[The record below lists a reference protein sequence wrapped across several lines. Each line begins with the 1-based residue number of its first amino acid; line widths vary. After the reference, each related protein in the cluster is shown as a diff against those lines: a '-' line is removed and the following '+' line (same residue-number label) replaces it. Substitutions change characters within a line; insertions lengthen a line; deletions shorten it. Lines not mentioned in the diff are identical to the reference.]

1 MSSTTNTNSIK
12 NPTCVLCGKVCETP
26 YGNSPEPLADEGVCC
41 DLCNT
46 TVVIGARFAEANA
59 DRKGKSNVFFHT
71 HRIDGKDEESEDVPE
86 TLTHEEMEELK
97 HRVVKALFG
106 RKGEK
111 FTLEWNEMELE
122 EGETKE
128 SRDGDGYFT
137 KEQQEML
144 IAGVDASYYGQ
155 VLKGDERMEQICVD
169 GKLST
174 KLLIQFLASR
184 WLLEEQEKRSVN
196 GMGGNWSC
204 GCYSGMWADICLRI
218 KSQDP
223 KRPLFVGVRILF
235 EKEPLS
241 MLGCLLGGKTEE
253 TFRIV
258 QTELMAEPMEVGRT
272 TTMCPNWGLPWECR
286 WARWFNQFCV
296 EQAEEAKKQRKIA
309 KREAERA
316 ENWQRQQDE
325 KERKALY
332 ANVEVALDEATI
344 AYNKAVQSVKET
356 IQFNKE
362 HVAKPLAKRLE
373 AKEAERL
380 AKEAEERRQQKL
392 AEKEAERLAKF
403 ATKSAKSSK

>member
-1 MSSTTNTNSIK
+1 MSSTTNTNEMK
-12 NPTCVLCGKVCETP
+12 NPTCVLCLKECETP
-26 YGNSPEPLADEGVCC
+26 YGNSCLPLSEGLCC
-41 DLCNT
+41 DFCNT
-46 TVVIGARFAEANA
+46 TKVVPTRIATE
-59 DRKGKSNVFFHT
+59 GKSNVFFHT
-71 HRIDGKDEESEDVPE
+71 HRADGTTEESGDAPE
-86 TLTHEEMEELK
+86 ELTHEEMKKLK
-97 HRVVKALFG
+97 HRVVNTLFTNSKDTTTPAFKVCWDAMPLE
-106 RKGEK
+106 KGE
-111 FTLEWNEMELE
+111 TA
-122 EGETKE
+122 E

-137 KEQQEML
+137 KMEQSILSEF
-144 IAGVDASYYGQ
+144 IDGEYYAQ
-155 VLKGDERMEQICVD
+155 VLKDTVFTERLTCSGIF
-169 GKLST
+169 SA
-174 KLLIQFLASR
+174 KLLLQFLVGR
-184 WLLEEQEKRSVN
+184 WLVEEQEKRSVN

-241 MLGCLLGGKTEE
+241 MLCCLLGGKTEE

-286 WARWFNQFCV
+286 WARWFNKFCV
-296 EQAEEAKKQRKIA
+296 EQAEEAKQQRKIA

-356 IQFNKE
+356 IQFNRE

>member
-1 MSSTTNTNSIK
+1 MSSTNEMK
-12 NPTCVLCGKVCETP
+12 NPTCVLCGKVCETL
-26 YGNSPEPLADEGVCC
+26 YGNNPEPLADEGVCC

-59 DRKGKSNVFFHT
+59 DRKGKSNVSFHT

-106 RKGEK
+106 KRGEK
-111 FTLEWNEMELE
+111 FTLEWHEMELE
-122 EGETKE
+122 EGETEE

-155 VLKGDERMEQICVD
+155 VLKGDERMEQICVE
-169 GKLST
+169 GKLSA

-204 GCYSGMWADICLRI
+204 GCYSGMWADICLHI
-218 KSQDP
+218 KSVDARQP
-223 KRPLFVGVRILF
+223 ILVGVRILF
-235 EKEPLS
+235 DKEPLA
-241 MLGCLLGGKTEE
+241 MLGGLLGGKTTES
-253 TFRIV
+253 FRIV
-258 QTELMAEPMEVGRT
+258 QTEFLTKPMTVGRT
-272 TTMCPNWGLPWECR
+272 TTMCPNWGQPWECR
-286 WARWFNQFCV
+286 WARWFNDFQ
-296 EQAEEAKKQRKIA
+296 EKQAEEAKKQRKIA

-316 ENWQRQQDE
+316 EYHRHLEEE
-325 KERKALY
+325 KARKALY

-344 AYNKAVQSVKET
+344 AYNKAVQSLKET

-403 ATKSAKSSK
+403 APKSAKSSK

>member
-1 MSSTTNTNSIK
+1 MSSTNEMK
-12 NPTCVLCGKVCETP
+12 NPTCVLCGKVCETS
-26 YGNSPEPLADEGVCC
+26 YGNNPEPLADEGVCC

-86 TLTHEEMEELK
+86 TLTHEEMEKLK

-106 RKGEK
+106 KKGEK
-111 FTLEWNEMELE
+111 FALEWYPMELE
-122 EGETKE
+122 EGETEE

-137 KEQQEML
+137 KAEQEML
-144 IAGVDASYYGQ
+144 IAGVDADYYAQ
-155 VLKGDERMEQICVD
+155 VLKGDERMECYCKD
-169 GKLST
+169 EGKLSA
-174 KLLIQFLASR
+174 KSLIQFLASR
-184 WLLEEQEKRSVN
+184 WLLEEQDKRSVN

-218 KSQDP
+218 KSVDANCP
-223 KRPLFVGVRILF
+223 ILVGVRILF
-235 EKEPLS
+235 DKEPLS
-241 MLGCLLGGKTEE
+241 MFGGLLGGKTQE

-258 QTELMAEPMEVGRT
+258 QTEFLTKPMEVGRT
-272 TTMCPNWGLPWECR
+272 TTMCPNWGQPWECR

-344 AYNKAVQSVKET
+344 AYNKAVQTLKET

-403 ATKSAKSSK
+403 APKSAKSSK

>member
-1 MSSTTNTNSIK
+1 MSSTTNTNEMK
-12 NPTCVLCGKVCETP
+12 NPTCVLCDKKCETP
-26 YGNSPEPLADEGVCC
+26 YGNSCLPLSEGLCC
-41 DLCNT
+41 DFCNAT
-46 TVVIGARFAEANA
+46 KVVPTRMATE
-59 DRKGKSNVFFHT
+59 GKSNVFFHT

-111 FTLEWNEMELE
+111 FTLEWHPMELE
-122 EGETKE
+122 EGETEE

-155 VLKGDERMEQICVD
+155 VLKGDERMEQICVE
-169 GKLST
+169 GKLSA

-184 WLLEEQEKRSVN
+184 WLLEEQDRRSVN

-204 GCYSGMWADICLRI
+204 GCYSGMWADICLHI
-218 KSQDP
+218 KSVDARQP
-223 KRPLFVGVRILF
+223 ILVGVRILF
-235 EKEPLS
+235 DKEPLA
-241 MLGCLLGGKTEE
+241 GIIEKWVGGKATES
-253 TFRIV
+253 FRIV
-258 QTELMAEPMEVGRT
+258 QTEFLMKPMTVGRT
-272 TTMCPNWGLPWECR
+272 TTMCPNWGQPWECR
-286 WARWFNQFCV
+286 WARWFNKFQE

-309 KREAERA
+309 KKEAQREADHKRLE
-316 ENWQRQQDE
+316 EE
-325 KERKALY
+325 KARKALY
-332 ANVEVALDEATI
+332 ANVEIALDEATI
-344 AYNKAVQSVKET
+344 AYNKAVQSVKDT

-362 HVAKPLAKRLE
+362 HVAKPLSKRLE

-403 ATKSAKSSK
+403 APKSQKSSK